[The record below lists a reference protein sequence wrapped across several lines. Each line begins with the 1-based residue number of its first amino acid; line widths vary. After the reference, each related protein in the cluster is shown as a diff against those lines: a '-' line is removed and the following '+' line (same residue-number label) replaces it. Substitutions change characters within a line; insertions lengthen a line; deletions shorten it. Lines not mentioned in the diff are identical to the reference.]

1 MKLGGMKLMI
11 DLPPDLPARLAEQE
25 KSGIHWEGVEL
36 LEADRRMHPAAVLLP
51 LIQLDGLWH
60 LIYTLRSVRLEDHSG
75 QVSFPGGSWEPG
87 DGSLIETAL
96 RESQEEI
103 GLNPGSVHVLGC
115 MAQVAMIT
123 RFVVTP
129 VVGIVDWPTLLTV
142 NPDEV
147 DRVFSIPL
155 DWLADP
161 ENQEYRVHTHGGKD
175 FNVLYFKQYDGE
187 TVWGATAGM
196 TLDFLRMLK

>member
-1 MKLGGMKLMI
+1 MI
-11 DLPPDLPARLAEQE
+11 ELPSDLPARLAEQE
-25 KSGIHWEGVEL
+25 KSGIRWEGL
-36 LEADRRMHPAAVLLP
+36 AKTNWDSKLIPAAVLVP
-51 LIQLDGLWH
+51 LIRLQNQWH
-60 LIYTLRSVRLEDHSG
+60 LVYTLRSVRLHDHSG
-75 QVSFPGGSWEPG
+75 QVSFPGGSWEPA
-87 DGSLIETAL
+87 DHSLIETAL

>member
-1 MKLGGMKLMI
+1 MI
-11 DLPPDLPARLAEQE
+11 DLPSDLPARLAEQE
-25 KSGIHWEGVEL
+25 KNGIRWEGLAENERDGRL
-36 LEADRRMHPAAVLLP
+36 SPAAVLLP
-51 LIQLDGLWH
+51 LIRLDNQWQLV
-60 LIYTLRSVRLEDHSG
+60 YTLRSVRLHDHSG

-103 GLNPGSVHVLGC
+103 GLDPGAVRVLGC
-115 MAQVAMIT
+115 MAQVAMIA

-129 VVGIVDWPTLLTV
+129 VVGIVHWPTPLTV

-161 ENQEYRVHTHGGKD
+161 ANQEYRVHTHGGKD
-175 FNVLYFKQYDGE
+175 FDVPYFKRFDGE
-187 TVWGATAGM
+187 IVWGATAGM
-196 TLDFLRMLK
+196 TRDFLQLLG

>member
-1 MKLGGMKLMI
+1 MI

-25 KSGIHWEGVEL
+25 KSGIRWEGLAQSEIDSRL
-36 LEADRRMHPAAVLLP
+36 IPAAVLVP
-51 LIQLDGLWH
+51 LIRLQDQWH
-60 LIYTLRSVRLEDHSG
+60 LVYTLRSVRLHDHSG

-87 DGSLIETAL
+87 DASLIETAL
-96 RESQEEI
+96 RESKEEI
-103 GLNPGSVHVLGC
+103 GLDPGAVRVLGC
-115 MAQVAMIT
+115 MAQIAMIT
-123 RFVVTP
+123 RFMVTP
-129 VVGIVDWPTLLTV
+129 VVGIVNWPTPLTV

-161 ENQEYRVHTHGGKD
+161 ANREYRVHTHGGKD
-175 FNVLYFKQYDGE
+175 FDVLYFKQYDGE

-196 TLDFLRMLK
+196 TRDFLRMLH

>member
-1 MKLGGMKLMI
+1 MKLMI

-60 LIYTLRSVRLEDHSG
+60 LIYTLRSVRLHDHSG
-75 QVSFPGGSWEPG
+75 QVSFPGGSREPK
-87 DGSLIETAL
+87 DANFIETAL

-103 GLNPGSVHVLGC
+103 GMDPGAVRVVGC
-115 MAQVAMIT
+115 MARLAMVT

-129 VVGIVDWPTLLTV
+129 VVGIVNWPTKLTV

-147 DRVFSIPL
+147 NRVFSIPL
-155 DWLADP
+155 DWLADKA
-161 ENQEYRVHTHGGKD
+161 NQEIRVLTYGGKD
-175 FNVLYFKQYDGE
+175 FNVPFFKRYDGE
-187 TVWGATAGM
+187 IVWGATATM
-196 TLDFLRMLK
+196 TLDLLRLLK

>member
-1 MKLGGMKLMI
+1 MI
-11 DLPPDLPARLAEQE
+11 DLPSDLPARLAEQE
-25 KSGIHWEGVEL
+25 KSGIRWEGLAQNERDSRL
-36 LEADRRMHPAAVLLP
+36 SPAAVLLP
-51 LIQLDGLWH
+51 LIRLDNQWQLV
-60 LIYTLRSVRLEDHSG
+60 YTLRSVRLHDHSG

-103 GLNPGSVHVLGC
+103 GLDPGSVRVLGC

-129 VVGIVDWPTLLTV
+129 VVGIVDWPTPLTV

-155 DWLADP
+155 DWLA
-161 ENQEYRVHTHGGKD
+161 ETANQEYRVHTHGGKD
-175 FNVLYFKQYDGE
+175 FDMPYFMRFDGE
-187 TVWGATAGM
+187 IVWGATAGM
-196 TLDFLRMLK
+196 TMDFLQLIK